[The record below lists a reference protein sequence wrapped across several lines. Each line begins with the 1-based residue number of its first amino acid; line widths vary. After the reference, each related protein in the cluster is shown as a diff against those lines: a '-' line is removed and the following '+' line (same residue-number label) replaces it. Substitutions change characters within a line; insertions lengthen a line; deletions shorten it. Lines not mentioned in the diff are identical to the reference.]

1 MGKDGELTSRAKL
14 DSRAGA
20 ELRVA
25 YRRPIPTQA
34 SDMTDGPGTKPE
46 ALPAAHQ
53 AGVEKGVRAAVER
66 RQVAALPFRR
76 TPSGIEILLITSRE
90 SGRFII
96 PKGWPMKRLT
106 EAGAAAREAYEE
118 AGVAGKIKR
127 RPIGDYLYRKRLDGH
142 FEVVRVTVYALEVQV
157 QHADWPEKGARQLR
171 WVPRKEAAPL
181 VEEPGLMRLLSE
193 FKP

>member
-1 MGKDGELTSRAKL
+1 MIDGS
-14 DSRAGA
+14 
-20 ELRVA
+20 
-25 YRRPIPTQA
+25 
-34 SDMTDGPGTKPE
+34 GTKPQ
-46 ALPAAHQ
+46 ALPAAPQ
-53 AGVEKGVRAAVER
+53 AGVDKEARGPAER

-76 TPSGIEILLITSRE
+76 SPSGIEILLITSRE
-90 SGRFII
+90 GGRFII

-106 EAGAAAREAYEE
+106 DPGAAAREAYEE

-127 RPIGDYLYRKRLDGH
+127 RPVGDYLYRKRLEGR
-142 FEVVRVTVYALEVQV
+142 FELVRVTVYALEVQV

-171 WVPRKEAAPL
+171 WVPRNEAAPL